1 MRGAEFNLAVL
12 LLLVLLV
19 LLLLLLLVGLL
30 AVADLPHLL
39 FLLRLLPAAAFILA
53 FITLI
58 LLLLTIGFVV
68 TFLLYIFLLG
78 FSIFFLVLM
87 KEVKTKL
94 LDLSK
99 VFLDQKKRTST
110 LAYQEG
116 LPKACIARKN
126 CHLGEE
132 HTGRRYSIKYFW
144 KELLKSISVMQTA
157 KLLTLKRFFIF
168 LHKS

>member
-1 MRGAEFNLAVL
+1 MGRRRRNMRGAEFNLAVL

-19 LLLLLLLVGLL
+19 LLLLLLVGLL
-30 AVADLPHLL
+30 AVPNLPHLL
-39 FLLRLLPAAAFILA
+39 FLLRLLPAAAFILV
-53 FITLI
+53 FLTLI
-58 LLLLTIGFVV
+58 LLLLTIGLVV
-68 TFLLYIFLLG
+68 TFVLGIFLLG

-87 KEVKTKL
+87 KEVKSKSV
-94 LDLSK
+94 DLSK

-132 HTGRRYSIKYFW
+132 HTGRR
-144 KELLKSISVMQTA
+144 
-157 KLLTLKRFFIF
+157 
-168 LHKS
+168 